1 MLGYWQLPLALE
13 NLPMQSH
20 HQGISVQFMEVELQS
35 KVIKLQKPTRLLI
48 FSRLVAPDCSA
59 VQQLPELQLP

>member
-1 MLGYWQLPLALE
+1 
-13 NLPMQSH
+13 MQSH
-20 HQGISVQFMEVELQS
+20 HQGISVQFMEVELQG